1 MPESHATPPPF
12 GAATLTNC
20 EREQIHLAASIQPA
34 GALLLVSE
42 PEYVIVQASA
52 NAAEVLGRQQ
62 HPVGQPLRKL
72 GGNLWDRIRPHLKGR
87 IETTPI
93 AVRCHLG
100 DPDTPFNALLHHPVG
115 GGLIV
120 ELELAGPLLDHSE
133 AIREA
138 IDAAMS
144 SSSLQLLC
152 DKTAEMFQD
161 LTGYDRVMVYRFDA
175 EGHGEVFSETK
186 KPELE
191 AFLGN
196 RYPASDIPQ
205 IARRLYESNRV
216 RILVDINYTPVPLV
230 PRISPIT
237 GQDLDMSLCF
247 LRSVSPIH
255 VQYLKNMGVGATLV
269 VSLMVGGKLWGLISC
284 HHYSARF
291 MHFEMR
297 AICELLAEVI
307 ATRIAALES
316 FVNGQG
322 ELSVRRLEQR
332 LTEGIASKGDWQS
345 ALLDS
350 DNGRSLLSPMGAS
363 GAALLFE
370 GQVRTTGEVPGTGD
384 IRALG
389 RWISEQSKSSLFW
402 TSSLA
407 NDEPS
412 FRHLIPVASGLMAAR
427 ISGESDEM
435 LIWFRKERVR
445 TITWGGNPFKPVT
458 IGNDPLE
465 LSPRRS
471 FSQWHQVVEGTS
483 DPWTTPDQ
491 ITARMFGTSITDVIL
506 QFRSVRI
513 LIAQDQLEKVQRQV
527 RSSNQQVLIAG
538 ASGKVIETNK
548 AFDELLQTGNQRI
561 AHIDELP
568 LYFAEPTEV
577 SARLRSLVQK
587 GRAWQGEVLLENSKG
602 ESTPLLV
609 RADPVHSAPDQI
621 IGFVLMF
628 SDLTGRKAAENA
640 RKRFQSGILQNNRRL
655 SGRLDSQADLVFQNL
670 MSAIIENAQLAA
682 LEITDATDTTS
693 MPDLLESV
701 RASVERSAEMLEH
714 LSLDIEEQRSMAP
727 LQSRPPRER

>member
-1 MPESHATPPPF
+1 MPESHATSPPF

-34 GALLLVSE
+34 GALLLASE
-42 PEYVIVQASA
+42 PDYIIVQASA
-52 NAAEVLGRQQ
+52 NAAEIIGREG
-62 HPVGQPLRKL
+62 HPVGWPLRKL
-72 GGNLWDRIRPHLKGR
+72 GGNLWDRIRPHLKGK
-87 IETTPI
+87 IETTPV

-100 DPDTPFNALLHHPVG
+100 DPNAPFNALIHHPPG

-120 ELELAGPLLDHSE
+120 ELEAAGPLLDHSK
-133 AIREA
+133 AIQEA
-138 IDAAMS
+138 IDIAMS
-144 SSSLQLLC
+144 SSSLQMLC
-152 DKTAEMFQD
+152 DNTAELFRD

-216 RILVDINYTPVPLV
+216 RILVDINYTPVPLK
-230 PRISPIT
+230 PRASPIT
-237 GQDLDMSLCF
+237 GEDLDMSLCF

-269 VSLMVGGKLWGLISC
+269 VSLMVGGKLWGLVSC
-284 HHYSARF
+284 HHYSPRF

-350 DNGRSLLSPMGAS
+350 DNGRSVLAPLGAN

-370 GQVRTTGEVPGTGD
+370 GQVRTTGEVPGTEE
-384 IRALG
+384 IRAIG
-389 RWISEQSKSSLFW
+389 KWVAQRSKMPLFW

-407 NDEPS
+407 NDDPS
-412 FRHLIPVASGLMAAR
+412 FKRLIPVASGIMAAR
-427 ISGESDEM
+427 ISGEPEEM

-491 ITARMFGTSITDVIL
+491 ITARMFGKSITDVIL

-527 RSSNQQVLIAG
+527 RSSNQQVLIAS
-538 ASGKVIETNK
+538 ASGKVIETNR
-548 AFDELLQTGNQRI
+548 AFDDLLQTGNQRL
-561 AHIDELP
+561 AHLDELP
-568 LYFAEPTEV
+568 LYFADAAEA
-577 SARLRSLVQK
+577 SARLRALVQK
-587 GRAWQGEVLLENSKG
+587 GRAWQGEVLLETSQG

-609 RADPVHSAPDQI
+609 RADPVRAAPDQI

-640 RKRFQSGILQNNRRL
+640 RKRFQNGILQNNRRL
-655 SGRLDSQADLVFQNL
+655 SGRLDSQADLTFQNL
-670 MSAIIENAQLAA
+670 MSSIIENAQLAA
-682 LEITDATDTTS
+682 LEITDGTDTTS

-714 LSLDIEEQRSMAP
+714 LWLDIEERSSAP
-727 LQSRPPRER
+727 EQGRPPRKE